1 MSSYLLS
8 GGELSELAA
17 QVGMCDV
24 SAIWYK
30 TYEYRPEMGCED
42 RKRMFFIVLRLI
54 LEEGRAR
61 LQTAGQLLA
70 TPIPEQLDEFSRAWP
85 PEDDWDD
92 DMFWITK
99 SGVGWTPSGLVW
111 KVADGSDFWT

>member
-1 MSSYLLS
+1 MSSYILS
-8 GGELSELAA
+8 DGELTEFTA
-17 QVGMCDV
+17 QVEMCGV
-24 SAIWYK
+24 NAIWYK
-30 TYEYRPEMGCED
+30 AYEFRPEVGYED

-54 LEEGRAR
+54 LEEGRAK
-61 LQTAGQLLA
+61 LKAAGQLLA
-70 TPIPEQLDEFSRAWP
+70 TPIPEQLDEFSQAWP